1 MNEKPSEYS
10 FDEIELG
17 MQKSFKVDISKN
29 MLDVFGRDTG
39 DYNPL
44 HMSEEYASSTSF
56 KKRVCSG
63 MFLASFFS
71 RLVGM
76 YLPGKHALHI
86 SQSLNFVNPCFI
98 GETITVEG
106 KVIDKSPATKIIK
119 LETTITNESGKRI
132 IDGKAQVIVRDD
144 RKFRNRNRYY

>member
-1 MNEKPSEYS
+1 MSEKPSEYS

-44 HMSEEYASSTSF
+44 HMSEKYASSTSF

-71 RLVGM
+71 RIVGM

-144 RKFRNRNRYY
+144 

>member
-1 MNEKPSEYS
+1 MSEKPSEYS

-63 MFLASFFS
+63 MFLSSFFS

-76 YLPGKHALHI
+76 NLPGKHALHM

-119 LETTITNESGKRI
+119 LETTITNELGKRI

-144 RKFRNRNRYY
+144 

>member
-1 MNEKPSEYS
+1 MSEKPSEYS

-106 KVIDKSPATKIIK
+106 KVIDKSSATKIIK

-144 RKFRNRNRYY
+144 

>member
-1 MNEKPSEYS
+1 MSEKPSEYS

-44 HMSEEYASSTSF
+44 HMNEKYASSTSF

-63 MFLASFFS
+63 MFLSSFFS

-76 YLPGKHALHI
+76 YLPGKHALHM

-106 KVIDKSPATKIIK
+106 KVIDKSAATKIIK
-119 LETTITNESGKRI
+119 LETTITNESGKKI

-144 RKFRNRNRYY
+144 

>member
-1 MNEKPSEYS
+1 MSEKPSEYS
-10 FDEIELG
+10 FDEIEIG
-17 MQKSFKVDISKN
+17 MQKSFKIVISEDR
-29 MLDVFGRDTG
+29 LDEFAKLSG
-39 DYNPL
+39 DDNPL
-44 HMSEEYASSTSF
+44 HMNEEYASSTSF

-63 MFLASFFS
+63 MFLSSFFS

-144 RKFRNRNRYY
+144 

>member
-1 MNEKPSEYS
+1 MSEKPSEYS
-10 FDEIELG
+10 FDEIEIG
-17 MQKSFKVDISKN
+17 MQKNFQVFISEN
-29 MLDVFGRDTG
+29 MLNEFGRNTG
-39 DYNPL
+39 DYNLL
-44 HMSEEYASSTSF
+44 HMNEKYASSTSF

-63 MFLASFFS
+63 MFLSSFFS

-76 YLPGKHALHI
+76 YLPGKHALHM

-144 RKFRNRNRYY
+144 

>member
-1 MNEKPSEYS
+1 MDEKPSEYS
-10 FDEIELG
+10 FDEIEIG
-17 MQKSFKVDISKN
+17 MQKSFRIFISEDRLNDFAK
-29 MLDVFGRDTG
+29 LSG
-39 DYNPL
+39 DDNPL
-44 HMSEEYASSTSF
+44 HMNEEYASSTSF

-63 MFLASFFS
+63 MFLSSFFS

-98 GETITVEG
+98 GEMITVEG
-106 KVIDKSPATKIIK
+106 KVVDKSPATKIIK

-132 IDGKAQVIVRDD
+132 IDGKALVIVRDD
-144 RKFRNRNRYY
+144 

>member
-1 MNEKPSEYS
+1 MSEKPSEYS
-10 FDEIELG
+10 FDEIEIG
-17 MQKSFKVDISKN
+17 MQKNFKVNISEN
-29 MLDVFGRDTG
+29 MLNEFGRNTE

-44 HMSEEYASSTSF
+44 HMNEKYASSTSF

-63 MFLASFFS
+63 MFLSSFFS

-86 SQSLNFVNPCFI
+86 SQSLNFVNPCFT

-144 RKFRNRNRYY
+144 

>member
-1 MNEKPSEYS
+1 MDKEPSEYS
-10 FDEIELG
+10 FDEIEIG
-17 MQKSFKVDISKN
+17 MQKSFKIFISEDR
-29 MLDVFGRDTG
+29 LDDFAKLSG
-39 DYNPL
+39 DDNPL
-44 HMSEEYASSTSF
+44 HMNEEYASSTSF

-63 MFLASFFS
+63 MFLSSFFS

-106 KVIDKSPATKIIK
+106 KVIDKSLATKIIK

-144 RKFRNRNRYY
+144 

>member
-1 MNEKPSEYS
+1 MSEKPSEYS

-17 MQKSFKVDISKN
+17 MQKSFKVNISKN

-63 MFLASFFS
+63 MFLSSFFS

-144 RKFRNRNRYY
+144 

>member
-1 MNEKPSEYS
+1 MSEKPSEYS

-17 MQKSFKVDISKN
+17 MQKSFKVKISEN
-29 MLDVFGRDTG
+29 MLNEFGRSTE

-44 HMSEEYASSTSF
+44 HMNEKYASSTSF

-63 MFLASFFS
+63 MFLSSFFS

-76 YLPGKHALHI
+76 YLPGKHALHM

-98 GETITVEG
+98 GETVTVEG
-106 KVIDKSPATKIIK
+106 KVIDKSAATKIIK

-144 RKFRNRNRYY
+144 

>member
-1 MNEKPSEYS
+1 MSEKPSEYS
-10 FDEIELG
+10 FDEIEIG
-17 MQKSFKVDISKN
+17 MQKNFKIFISEDY
-29 MLDVFGRDTG
+29 LDDFAKLSG
-39 DYNPL
+39 DDNPL
-44 HMSEEYASSTSF
+44 HMNEEYASSTSF

-86 SQSLNFVNPCFI
+86 SQSLTFVNPCFI

-144 RKFRNRNRYY
+144 

>member
-1 MNEKPSEYS
+1 MSEKPSEYS

-17 MQKSFKVDISKN
+17 MQKSFKVNISEN
-29 MLDVFGRDTG
+29 MLNEFGRSTE

-44 HMSEEYASSTSF
+44 HMNEKYASSTSF

-76 YLPGKHALHI
+76 YLPGKHALHM

-106 KVIDKSPATKIIK
+106 KIIDKSPATKIIK

-144 RKFRNRNRYY
+144 

>member
-1 MNEKPSEYS
+1 MNDKLSKYT
-10 FDEIELG
+10 FDEIEIGLTKQFQITITES
-17 MQKSFKVDISKN
+17 MVDDFAKLS
-29 MLDVFGRDTG
+29 G
-39 DYNPL
+39 DFNPL
-44 HMSEEYASSTSF
+44 HTDNEYAVSSGF
-56 KKRVCSG
+56 DGRVCHG
-63 MFLASFFS
+63 MLLGSFFS
-71 RLVGM
+71 RLIGM

-144 RKFRNRNRYY
+144 

>member
-1 MNEKPSEYS
+1 MSEKPSEYS

-29 MLDVFGRDTG
+29 MLDVFGHDTG

-63 MFLASFFS
+63 MFLSSFFS

-144 RKFRNRNRYY
+144 

>member
-1 MNEKPSEYS
+1 MGEKPSEYS
-10 FDEIELG
+10 FVEIEIG
-17 MQKSFKVDISKN
+17 MQKRFQVVISEG
-29 MLDVFGRDTG
+29 MLDDFAKLSG
-39 DYNPL
+39 DDNPL
-44 HMSEEYASSTSF
+44 HMNEEYASSTSF

-63 MFLASFFS
+63 MFLSSFFS

-86 SQSLNFVNPCFI
+86 SQSLKFVNPCFI

-144 RKFRNRNRYY
+144 

>member
-1 MNEKPSEYS
+1 MELIWMSEKPSEYS

-63 MFLASFFS
+63 MFLSSFFS

-106 KVIDKSPATKIIK
+106 KVIDKSAATKIIK

-144 RKFRNRNRYY
+144 

>member
-1 MNEKPSEYS
+1 MSEKPSEYS

-17 MQKSFKVDISKN
+17 MQKSFKVNISEN
-29 MLDVFGRDTG
+29 MLNEFGRSTE

-44 HMSEEYASSTSF
+44 HMNEKYASSTSF

-63 MFLASFFS
+63 MFLSSFFS
-71 RLVGM
+71 TLVGM

-106 KVIDKSPATKIIK
+106 KVIDKSTATKIIK

-144 RKFRNRNRYY
+144 

>member
-1 MNEKPSEYS
+1 MSEKPSEYS

-17 MQKSFKVDISKN
+17 MQKRFKVDISED
-29 MLDVFGRDTG
+29 MLDDFAKLSG
-39 DYNPL
+39 DDNPL
-44 HMSEEYASSTSF
+44 HTNEEYASSTSF

-63 MFLASFFS
+63 MFLSSFFS

-144 RKFRNRNRYY
+144 

>member
-86 SQSLNFVNPCFI
+86 SQSLTFVNPCFI

-119 LETTITNESGKRI
+119 LETTITNESGKRV
-132 IDGKAQVIVRDD
+132 IDGKARVIVRDD
-144 RKFRNRNRYY
+144 

>member
-1 MNEKPSEYS
+1 MSEKPSEYS

-17 MQKSFKVDISKN
+17 MQKSLKVDISKN

-63 MFLASFFS
+63 MFLSSFFS

-98 GETITVEG
+98 GEMITVEG
-106 KVIDKSPATKIIK
+106 KVVDKSPATKIIK

-144 RKFRNRNRYY
+144 

>member
-1 MNEKPSEYS
+1 MSEKPSEYS

-29 MLDVFGRDTG
+29 MLDAFGRDTG
-39 DYNPL
+39 DHNPL

-63 MFLASFFS
+63 MFLSSFFS

-98 GETITVEG
+98 GETITVGG

-132 IDGKAQVIVRDD
+132 IDGNAQVIVRDD
-144 RKFRNRNRYY
+144 

>member
-1 MNEKPSEYS
+1 MELIWMSEKPSEYS

-63 MFLASFFS
+63 MFLSSFFS

-86 SQSLNFVNPCFI
+86 SQSLKFVNPCFI

-119 LETTITNESGKRI
+119 LETTITNELGKRI

-144 RKFRNRNRYY
+144 

>member
-1 MNEKPSEYS
+1 MSEKPSEYS
-10 FDEIELG
+10 FDEIEIG
-17 MQKSFKVDISKN
+17 MQKSFKIFISED
-29 MLDVFGRDTG
+29 MLADFAKLSG
-39 DYNPL
+39 DDNPL
-44 HMSEEYASSTSF
+44 HMNEEYASSTSF

-63 MFLASFFS
+63 MFLSSFFS

-144 RKFRNRNRYY
+144 

>member
-1 MNEKPSEYS
+1 MSEKPSEYS

-44 HMSEEYASSTSF
+44 HMREEYASSTSF

-63 MFLASFFS
+63 MFLSSFFS

-144 RKFRNRNRYY
+144 

>member
-1 MNEKPSEYS
+1 MELIWMSEKPSEYS

-63 MFLASFFS
+63 MFLSSFFS

-76 YLPGKHALHI
+76 YLPGKHALHM

-106 KVIDKSPATKIIK
+106 KVIDKSAATKIIK

-144 RKFRNRNRYY
+144 

>member
-63 MFLASFFS
+63 MFLSSFFS

-76 YLPGKHALHI
+76 YLPGKHALPI

-106 KVIDKSPATKIIK
+106 KVIDKSTATKIIK

-144 RKFRNRNRYY
+144 

>member
-1 MNEKPSEYS
+1 MSEKPSEYS

-17 MQKSFKVDISKN
+17 MQKSFKVKISEN
-29 MLDVFGRDTG
+29 MLNEFGRSTE

-44 HMSEEYASSTSF
+44 HMNEKYASSTSF

-63 MFLASFFS
+63 MFLSSFFS

-76 YLPGKHALHI
+76 YLPGKHALHM

-106 KVIDKSPATKIIK
+106 KVIDKSAATKIIK

-144 RKFRNRNRYY
+144 

>member
-1 MNEKPSEYS
+1 MELIWMSEKPSEYS

-17 MQKSFKVDISKN
+17 MQKNFKVDISKN

-44 HMSEEYASSTSF
+44 HMNEEYASSTSF

-63 MFLASFFS
+63 MFLSSFFS

-76 YLPGKHALHI
+76 YLPGKHALHM

-144 RKFRNRNRYY
+144 

>member
-1 MNEKPSEYS
+1 MSEKPSEYS

-17 MQKSFKVDISKN
+17 MQKRFKVDISED
-29 MLDVFGRDTG
+29 MLDDFAKLSG
-39 DYNPL
+39 DDNPL
-44 HMSEEYASSTSF
+44 HTNEEYASSTSF

-63 MFLASFFS
+63 MFLSSFFS

-86 SQSLNFVNPCFI
+86 SQSLNFVNPGFI

-144 RKFRNRNRYY
+144 

>member
-1 MNEKPSEYS
+1 MSEKPSEYS

-17 MQKSFKVDISKN
+17 MQKRFKVDISKN

-86 SQSLNFVNPCFI
+86 SQSLTFVNPCFI

-119 LETTITNESGKRI
+119 LETTITNESGKRV
-132 IDGKAQVIVRDD
+132 IDGKARVIVRDD
-144 RKFRNRNRYY
+144 

>member
-1 MNEKPSEYS
+1 MSEKPSEYS
-10 FDEIELG
+10 FDEIEIG
-17 MQKSFKVDISKN
+17 MQKSFKIFISEDR
-29 MLDVFGRDTG
+29 LDEFAKLSG
-39 DYNPL
+39 DDNPL
-44 HMSEEYASSTSF
+44 HMNEEYASSTSF

-63 MFLASFFS
+63 MFLSSFFS

-98 GETITVEG
+98 GETITVGG

-144 RKFRNRNRYY
+144 

>member
-1 MNEKPSEYS
+1 MSEKPSEYS

-17 MQKSFKVDISKN
+17 MQKRFKVDISKN

-144 RKFRNRNRYY
+144 

>member
-1 MNEKPSEYS
+1 MELIWMSEKPSEYS

-63 MFLASFFS
+63 MFLSSFFS

-98 GETITVEG
+98 GETITVGG

-132 IDGKAQVIVRDD
+132 IDGNAQVIVRDD
-144 RKFRNRNRYY
+144 